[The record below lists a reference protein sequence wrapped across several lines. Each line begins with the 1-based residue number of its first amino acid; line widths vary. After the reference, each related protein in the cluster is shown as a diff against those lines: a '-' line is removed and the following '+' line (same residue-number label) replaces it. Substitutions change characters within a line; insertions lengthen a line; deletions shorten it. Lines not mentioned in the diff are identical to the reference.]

1 MDSTKIIVTERHITQ
16 IIEVSCYIKMFSF
29 ELIPKEADQ

>member
-1 MDSTKIIVTERHITQ
+1 MDSTKIIVTERPITQ

-29 ELIPKEADQ
+29 ELIQKEADQ